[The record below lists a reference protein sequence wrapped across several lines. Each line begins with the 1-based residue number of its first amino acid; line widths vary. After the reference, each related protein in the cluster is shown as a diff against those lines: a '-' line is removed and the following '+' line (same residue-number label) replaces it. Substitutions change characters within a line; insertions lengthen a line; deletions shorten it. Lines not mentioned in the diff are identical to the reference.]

1 MSKIRVTN
9 NMGQFITDAQNKAAR
24 DMTAALILGQ
34 SEAASMTPIDTS
46 TLINSAFKNV
56 ENNNGRITGTAGYTA
71 AYALAVHEA
80 PGKLKGQP
88 RRDFGK
94 TRAGV
99 SFGGGTGQGNYW
111 DPTGE
116 PQFLK
121 KGFEQAADNIKA
133 VLIGAIKV

>member
-9 NMGQFITDAQNKAAR
+9 NMGQFITAAQNKAAR

-71 AYALAVHEA
+71 SYALAVHEA
-80 PGKLKGQP
+80 KGKLKGQP
-88 RRDFGK
+88 RQN
-94 TRAGV
+94 
-99 SFGGGTGQGNYW
+99 GQGNYW

-133 VLIGAIKV
+133 VLIGAIKT